1 MTFGKVSAL
10 VIGFLCAVG
19 LGVWIGPYVTDQM
32 ALHRDADSAQ
42 VSEPSVAAPAPR
54 PDRPAPRRAPA
65 RTVTP
70 APTATIAISAPELH
84 AHLQPLLNK
93 GADMTIASEGFRD
106 AEQFAT
112 VAHASRNTAIPFMVL
127 KHRVVIEGKTLAAA
141 IRESKPDLD
150 ATSEATR
157 ARSEARADL
166 AKLTG

>member
-1 MTFGKVSAL
+1 
-10 VIGFLCAVG
+10 
-19 LGVWIGPYVTDQM
+19 
-32 ALHRDADSAQ
+32 
-42 VSEPSVAAPAPR
+42 
-54 PDRPAPRRAPA
+54 
-65 RTVTP
+65 
-70 APTATIAISAPELH
+70 
-84 AHLQPLLNK
+84 
-93 GADMTIASEGFRD
+93 MTIASEGFRD